1 MDVACERSPPPPIPA
16 RFRTSD
22 PVHGDGAPA
31 ASPIDDPDSR
41 NGVYG
46 PHDLVH
52 LPQISPSRRWP
63 PTIGGKGNPPP
74 PPVVGYVHRRGRLKP
89 RTTSAEVRQSKGD
102 LYQGSEFYSLEL
114 LRLQLR
120 AVERILLRYEHHA
133 CRPPTLDGCCPRERA
148 P

>member
-1 MDVACERSPPPPIPA
+1 MDVACERSHPPPIPA

-74 PPVVGYVHRRGRLKP
+74 PPVVRYVHRRGRLKP

-102 LYQGSEFYSLEL
+102 LYQG
-114 LRLQLR
+114 Q
-120 AVERILLRYEHHA
+120 
-133 CRPPTLDGCCPRERA
+133 DGTVDIGAFEGGFVV
-148 P
+148 